1 MQLDVFNKTGQIVWR
16 MWTPIPVEGEGIV
29 LTYIKDVT
37 RFIPLFSKPG
47 TFILQLDNVVQPGLD
62 GEFASEFY
70 FLLQFRQE
78 YSEILLC
85 SDSRSDVFR
94 VFGTFPARTAGRH
107 DCSADDSR

>member
-1 MQLDVFNKTGQIVWR
+1 MQLVVFNKMGQIVWR
-16 MWTPIPVEGEGIV
+16 TLTPMPIQGDIV

-37 RFIPLFSKPG
+37 RFIPLFSEPG
-47 TFILQLDNVVQPGLD
+47 TFVLQLDNVVQPGLD

-70 FLLQFRQE
+70 LLLQFRQE

-94 VFGTFPARTAGRH
+94 VFGTFPARTARRH

>member
-1 MQLDVFNKTGQIVWR
+1 MPFGDD
-16 MWTPIPVEGEGIV
+16 GIV

-47 TFILQLDNVVQPGLD
+47 TFVLQLDNVIQSGLD
-62 GEFASEFY
+62 GEYASEFY
-70 FLLQFRQE
+70 LLSQFCQE
-78 YSEILLC
+78 NSEILLC

-94 VFGTFPARTAGRH
+94 VFGTFPARTTRRH